1 MNTIT
6 ESHKVVDI
14 CAVIRDGTSIENA
27 LKEARSDAISHHQMT
42 GVPLVEWRDGKV
54 VHVDPFTGE
63 EVDPNDPAVIAKQR
77 PVPYYLH
84 AL

>member
-1 MNTIT
+1 MENNVA
-6 ESHKVVDI
+6 EVDV
-14 CAVIRDGTSIENA
+14 CEMLRQGTQLDTAFAEVGRQAVI
-27 LKEARSDAISHHQMT
+27 HHQMT

-63 EVDPNDPAVIAKQR
+63 EVDPNDPAVQAKIR